1 LFALRKGFNLVKE
14 LAKVR
19 VFSLKSASEPLSGL
33 LKPLQMIVLTKAN
46 ELREYIA
53 ATRGKGDTIGF
64 VPTMG
69 ALHRGHTSLIQAS
82 KGTASQTVCSIFVN
96 PAQFNDPNDYK
107 KYPITIE
114 KDMELLTEQ
123 GTDILFLPQV
133 DEVYPNGFTNLEQ
146 YDLGFLET
154 VLEGKYRPGHF
165 QGVCQVMAR
174 LLKMVEPDHLF
185 MGQKDYQQCMVVKRL
200 LELIGMQTN
209 FHVCSTVREAD
220 GLAMS
225 SRNMRLNAAAR
236 EKAVTIFE
244 ALQMTKESLT
254 PGDLTT
260 LTSRAKQLLAS
271 KGFSIDYFEIAD
283 ATTLEPVTHYHPPQ
297 NLVALTAAFLDDVR
311 LIDNMVLN

>member
-1 LFALRKGFNLVKE
+1 MK
-14 LAKVR
+14 LAP
-19 VFSLKSASEPLSGL
+19 EPLYGP

-46 ELREYIA
+46 ALLEHIA
-53 ATRGKGDTIGF
+53 AARGKGDTIGF

-82 KGTASQTVCSIFVN
+82 GATATQTVCSIFVN

-114 KDMELLTEQ
+114 KDMELLTQQ
-123 GTDILFLPQV
+123 GADILFLPEV
-133 DEVYPNGFTNLEQ
+133 DEVYPDGFSNIEQ

-174 LLKMVEPDHLF
+174 LLRMVQPDHLF

-200 LELIGMQTN
+200 LELINMTEVE
-209 FHVCSTVREAD
+209 FHVCPTVRDAD

-225 SRNMRLNAAAR
+225 SRNLRLNPAAR
-236 EKAVTIFE
+236 EKAVTIFQ
-244 ALQMTKESLT
+244 ALQMTQGSLK
-254 PGDLTT
+254 PGDLTD
-260 LTSRAKQLLAS
+260 LTSRATRLLRS
-271 KGFSIDYFEIAD
+271 RGFSVDYFEIAD
-283 ATTLEPVTHYHPPQ
+283 ATTLEPLTHWRAPKK
-297 NLVALTAAFLDDVR
+297 LVALTAAFLDEVR